1 MRFAASHP
9 ALARALVAREYNEP
23 TEVQSAVLAA
33 ADGGQD
39 LLVSAQTGS
48 GKTVAYGL
56 ALAPTLLGE
65 AERFERAGKPMS
77 LIVAPTRELAQQVH
91 RELSWLYEQT
101 GAKVICCVGGTDAR
115 FEQRTLSAG
124 AHIVVG
130 TPGRLRDHVERGNL
144 DLSQL
149 KAVVLDEADEMLDL
163 GFRDDLEFLL
173 QTTPEDRRTLLF
185 SATIAPEIAS
195 LARRYQRHALRI
207 DTLGRNA
214 VHTDIEYRAIRCSGH
229 EIEAALVNVLRH
241 EDSRASI
248 VFAGTREMVRRL
260 HANLENRGFSAV
272 ALSGELSQAERT
284 HALQA
289 LRDGRARVC
298 VATDVAA
305 RGLDLPD
312 LGLVVHAD
320 LPTDKETLLH
330 RSGRTG
336 RAGRKGVS
344 ILMVPHSK
352 RRKAEMLVRFAGVFC
367 NWTSPPSA
375 ADIRIRDQERMLSD
389 PIITEK
395 ATGEDAELARKLL
408 EGRSAEDIAASL
420 IRLYRARLPAV
431 VESFDSEPRFEPKRE
446 YGDRENTR
454 DPRGAALRANDRGG
468 ERGGEPRADF
478 GERKP
483 PAARAA
489 NFTDSTWFRI
499 SVGRYQNADPKWLL
513 PLICRVG
520 DVTRTEIGAIRVFDR
535 ETRFEIAAAAAAK
548 FTAAMEQADQTEYS
562 IGLADNSTEPR
573 NFVANPNTRADG
585 PKRSP
590 FLKPGGSMG
599 DGAGGKR
606 GPRKPNKRYAG

>member
-1 MRFAASHP
+1 MLFAASHP
-9 ALARALVAREYNEP
+9 ALARALLAREYSEP

-56 ALAPTLLGE
+56 ALAPTLLG
-65 AERFERAGKPMS
+65 ADERFERAGKPLA

-101 GAKVICCVGGTDAR
+101 GAKIICCVGGTDAR
-115 FEQRTLSAG
+115 AEQRLLQFG

-144 DLSQL
+144 DMSAAS
-149 KAVVLDEADEMLDL
+149 AVVLDEADEMLDL

-173 QTTPEDRRTLLF
+173 QTTPETRRTLLF
-185 SATIAPEIAS
+185 SATIAPEIAA
-195 LARRYQRHALRI
+195 LARRYQRNALRI

-229 EIEAALVNVLRH
+229 EIEGALVNVLRH

-352 RRKAEMLVRFAGVFC
+352 RRKAEMLIRFAGVAC
-367 NWTSPPSA
+367 NWSSPPSA
-375 ADIRIRDQERMLSD
+375 AEIRIRDQERMLSD

-408 EGRSAEDIAASL
+408 EGRSAEDVAASL
-420 IRLYRARLPAV
+420 IRLYRARLPTV
-431 VESFDSEPRFEPKRE
+431 VESFDTEPRVDTRPARE
-446 YGDRENTR
+446 YPDRANTR
-454 DPRGAALRANDRGG
+454 DPRGAALRGG
-468 ERGGEPRADF
+468 GDPMTA
-478 GERKP
+478 ERKP
-483 PAARAA
+483 AAARAA
-489 NFTDSTWFRI
+489 SFTDSTWFSI
-499 SVGRYQNADPKWLL
+499 SVGRYQNADPKWIL
-513 PLICRVG
+513 PMLCRVG
-520 DVTRTEIGAIRVFDR
+520 EITKTDIGAIRVFDR
-535 ETRFEIAAAAAAK
+535 ETRFEIAASAAQAFAVAIDK
-548 FTAAMEQADQTEYS
+548 ADQTEYQ
-562 IGLADNSTEPR
+562 IARTDNNAPPPR
-573 NFVANPNTRADG
+573 NFVKPEAA

-590 FLKPGGSMG
+590 FLKPGGAPNTGYNKS
-599 DGAGGKR
+599 
-606 GPRKPNKRYAG
+606 GPRKPKARKAG

>member
-1 MRFAASHP
+1 MAEPTAPLIWFHPKMRFAASHP
-9 ALARALVAREYNEP
+9 ALARALIAREYTEP

-33 ADGGQD
+33 ANGGQD

-65 AERFERAGKPMS
+65 AERFERAGKPMA

-101 GAKVICCVGGTDAR
+101 GARVICCVGGTDAR
-115 FEQRTLSAG
+115 FEQRTLSSG

-144 DLSQL
+144 DLAAL
-149 KAVVLDEADEMLDL
+149 RAVVLDEADEMLDL

-173 QTTPEDRRTLLF
+173 QTTPEERRTLLF

-207 DTLGRNA
+207 DTLGRHA
-214 VHTDIEYRAIRCSGH
+214 VHADIEYRAIRMAAH
-229 EIEAALVNVLRH
+229 ETESALVNVLRH
-241 EDSRASI
+241 EDSRAAI
-248 VFAGTREMVRRL
+248 VFAGTREAVRRL

-312 LGLVVHAD
+312 LGLVIHAD

-344 ILMVPHSK
+344 VLLVPHPK
-352 RRKAEMLVRFAGVFC
+352 RRRAEMLIRLAGVFC
-367 NWTSPPSA
+367 TWSPPPSA
-375 ADIRIRDQERMLSD
+375 ADIRARDQERMLSD
-389 PIITEK
+389 PLITEK
-395 ATGEDAELARKLL
+395 ASGEDAELARRLL
-408 EGRSAEDIAASL
+408 EGRSAEDVAASL
-420 IRLYRARLPAV
+420 IRLYRARLPAPA
-431 VESFDSEPRFEPKRE
+431 EGFDAPPSFEPRRE
-446 YGDRENTR
+446 FQER
-454 DPRGAALRANDRGG
+454 DPRGAALRG
-468 ERGGEPRADF
+468 ADHQ

-513 PLICRVG
+513 PLLCRVG
-520 DVTRTEIGAIRVFDR
+520 EITRAEIGAIRVFDR
-535 ETRFEIAAAAAAK
+535 ETRFEIAAAAAQR
-548 FTAAMEQADQTEYS
+548 FAATVEQADQTEYH
-562 IGLADNSTEPR
+562 IGPADETAQPR
-573 NFVANPNTRADG
+573 NFTPRPDG

-590 FLKPGGSMG
+590 FHKPGGAPN
-599 DGAGGKR
+599 GAPGGK
-606 GPRKPNKRYAG
+606 GPRKPKQRYAG